1 MENIVCPHCGE
12 QITID
17 ENSYADIL
25 RQVHT
30 KEFKRE
36 VEEKLKNQKENF
48 LKDKKLE
55 EAELRAEFE
64 NQISKMQ
71 QKKAEEI
78 LKMEHKHFEE
88 KQRLEKEESDF
99 KGQLERD
106 LAKKQAEIESLKNLV
121 DNGKTNLEL
130 AVERAKSELK
140 EELTSKNQE
149 ILNLDHQIKQ
159 IEAEKNS
166 MIKEVKLEQEKN
178 LASLT
183 NELQFQK
190 SAFELEKNN
199 LMLEH
204 EHELKQK
211 DTEIDFYKDLKAKQ
225 STKMVGE
232 SLEQHCE
239 LEFNKLR
246 MTAFKNAYF
255 AKDNDAK
262 SGSKGDYIYREVD
275 DYDQEIISIMFE
287 MKNESDQT
295 ASKKKNEHFFKELD
309 KDRRQKDC
317 EYAILVSLL
326 EADDDLYNT
335 GIVDVSYKYEKMYVI
350 RPQFFIPM
358 ITLLRNAA
366 LNSMKYR
373 QELAQMRKQNEDVT
387 NFERELGE
395 FKKSFGITAKNFN
408 GNLEK
413 LDKEL
418 EKSIKSLTTARD
430 ELRKARNN
438 LGTAENKLDNLTI
451 KKLTRNNPT
460 MQEKFDALNH

>member
-1 MENIVCPHCGE
+1 MEKIVCPHCGE
-12 QITID
+12 QFTID

-25 RQVHT
+25 KQVHT

-36 VEEKLKNQKENF
+36 VEEKLKNQKEGF

-64 NQISKMQ
+64 DEISKIRQ
-71 QKKAEEI
+71 EKFEEI
-78 LKMEHKHFEE
+78 QKIEHKHFEE
-88 KQRLEKEESDF
+88 KQNQEKKEGQLKSQLEK
-99 KGQLERD
+99 D
-106 LAKKQAEIESLKNLV
+106 LADKRAEIEALKILM
-121 DNGKTNLEL
+121 DQEKTNLEL

-140 EELTSKNQE
+140 EELTSKDQE
-149 ILNLDHQIKQ
+149 ILNLSYQIKQ
-159 IEAEKNS
+159 AEAEKNS
-166 MIKEVKLEQEKN
+166 MIKEVEIEQDKKLT
-178 LASLT
+178 SLT
-183 NELQFQK
+183 TELQLQENKFQ
-190 SAFELEKNN
+190 LEKNN
-199 LMLEH
+199 LMREH
-204 EHELKQK
+204 ERELKQK

-246 MTAFKNAYF
+246 MTAFRNAYF
-255 AKDNDAK
+255 EKDNDAR

-275 DYDQEIISIMFE
+275 DYGQEVISIMFE

-309 KDRRQKDC
+309 KDRRQKNC
-317 EYAILVSLL
+317 EYAVLVSLL
-326 EADDDLYNT
+326 EADDELYNT

-373 QELAQMRKQNEDVT
+373 QELAEMRKQNEDVT
-387 NFERELGE
+387 NFEKELGE

-438 LGTAENKLDNLTI
+438 LGTAENKLDGLTI

-460 MQEKFDALNH
+460 MQEKFDALK